1 MEIMDEKLAM
11 ARIRDLFRAAEK
23 KGDYVASNFLTPL
36 EQEMVIDISR
46 EFPEVKFFFEGGYKE
61 AERKILVAYPEYIEG
76 RPFVAPVKALRIKLR
91 EEDAFPGHRD
101 FLGSILGLGI
111 SREKIG
117 DVLVKKGEAIVIVK
131 EEIIEFLGL
140 NLNKVKN
147 FDVETEEITLKEIIA
162 PEKSYKEVKG
172 TVASLRLDA
181 VASLAFGVSRSKMAP
196 YIKGENVRVNF
207 KIVSDPS
214 HEVKEGDI
222 ISATRMGR
230 AKVEKI
236 GGESKKGRIY
246 VTIHRFTG

>member
-1 MEIMDEKLAM
+1 MEIIDEKLAS
-11 ARIRDLFRAAEK
+11 AKIRDLFKAAQK
-23 KGDYVASNFLTPL
+23 KGDYITSNFLTPL
-36 EQEMVIDISR
+36 EQEMVFDIAK
-46 EFPEVKFFFEGGYKE
+46 EFQDVKYYFEGGYKE
-61 AERKILVAYPEYIEG
+61 AERKILVAYPDYIEG
-76 RPFVAPVKALRIKLR
+76 RPFVPPIKALRIKVK

-111 SREKIG
+111 SRDKVG
-117 DVLVKKGEAIVIVK
+117 DVLVKKGEAIVILK
-131 EEIIEFLGL
+131 EEIIEFVGL
-140 NLNKVKN
+140 NLTKVKN
-147 FDVETEEITLKEIIA
+147 FGVETEEITLKEIVA

-207 KIVSDPS
+207 KVISDPS
-214 HEVKEGDI
+214 YEVKEGDI

-230 AKVEKI
+230 AKIEKI